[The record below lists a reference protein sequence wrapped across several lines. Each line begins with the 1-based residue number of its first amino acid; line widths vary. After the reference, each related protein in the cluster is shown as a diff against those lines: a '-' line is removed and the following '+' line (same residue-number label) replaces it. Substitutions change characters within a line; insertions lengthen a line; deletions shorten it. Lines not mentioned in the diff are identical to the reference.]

1 MRALSADAP
10 SIRGTGLKAGV
21 LMVRGPGSSKAVEL
35 MAVFDA
41 LLDKADL
48 PAHFEYGILSL
59 YGELGRNLGSAPLD
73 KLLNRLDGQ
82 LSSESESV
90 GKGAAR
96 GLAAALG
103 GALDS
108 GMVELEDVQQRAQ
121 AGLDTAA
128 AANTA
133 AEARAAAFRIGA
145 ACAAAGAELLQEW
158 GVVTKLFELLS
169 GESAATEN
177 SREAALLAIDQ
188 LCLRLGKRFEPYLL
202 PQLEARVIAMYA
214 DKERKVVDAAAKVV
228 KTLVTG
234 LNPLAVK
241 LVLPALYRG
250 MEGACAWRTKEACIQ
265 ALGLLAQHAKVET
278 GPCLQVRRPHGTPSS
293 RSHQTLRT
301 RSQPPSPRAPAP
313 PHRRTA
319 ACRTVHGARPC
330 SKLASCGLLGDP
342 PPPARLIGKE
352 EQHPGTPRHPAGA
365 STARTGPMP
374 PPRRPP
380 HTRMRCSLSSPA
392 PRLRANPR
400 QRPPHRAIHRR
411 HAASGRLRSK

>member
-1 MRALSADAP
+1 LRWQVLMRALSADAP

-59 YGELGRNLGSAPLD
+59 YGELGRNLGSAPLE
-73 KLLNRLDGQ
+73 KLLSRLDGQ

-158 GVVTKLFELLS
+158 GVVTKLFELLA

-214 DKERKVVDAAAKVV
+214 DKDRKVVDAAAKVV

-250 MEGACAWRTKEACIQ
+250 MEATCAWRTKEACIQ

-278 GPCLQVRRPHGTPSS
+278 GPCLQVRRSHGTPSFALS
-293 RSHQTLRT
+293 
-301 RSQPPSPRAPAP
+301 PDPSNALNHDRPPRAADLQ
-313 PHRRTA
+313 
-319 ACRTVHGARPC
+319 C
-330 SKLASCGLLGDP
+330 
-342 PPPARLIGKE
+342 
-352 EQHPGTPRHPAGA
+352 
-365 STARTGPMP
+365 
-374 PPRRPP
+374 
-380 HTRMRCSLSSPA
+380 
-392 PRLRANPR
+392 
-400 QRPPHRAIHRR
+400 
-411 HAASGRLRSK
+411 

>member
-21 LMVRGPGSSKAVEL
+21 LMVRGPGSSKAVKL

-59 YGELGRNLGSAPLD
+59 YGELGRNLGSAPLE

-128 AANTA
+128 AASTA

-158 GVVTKLFELLS
+158 GVVTKLFELL
-169 GESAATEN
+169 AQ
-177 SREAALLAIDQ
+177 D
-188 LCLRLGKRFEPYLL
+188 
-202 PQLEARVIAMYA
+202 
-214 DKERKVVDAAAKVV
+214 
-228 KTLVTG
+228 
-234 LNPLAVK
+234 
-241 LVLPALYRG
+241 
-250 MEGACAWRTKEACIQ
+250 ACA
-265 ALGLLAQHAKVET
+265 
-278 GPCLQVRRPHGTPSS
+278 S
-293 RSHQTLRT
+293 
-301 RSQPPSPRAPAP
+301 
-313 PHRRTA
+313 
-319 ACRTVHGARPC
+319 
-330 SKLASCGLLGDP
+330 
-342 PPPARLIGKE
+342 
-352 EQHPGTPRHPAGA
+352 
-365 STARTGPMP
+365 
-374 PPRRPP
+374 
-380 HTRMRCSLSSPA
+380 
-392 PRLRANPR
+392 
-400 QRPPHRAIHRR
+400 
-411 HAASGRLRSK
+411 